1 MRAQMYIPLRVHGSH
16 SLLTG
21 VDAPAAL
28 LARAAELGLPAL
40 ALTDVD
46 TTSGIVEL
54 AQAAARSGV
63 RPILGAEI
71 TDRYD
76 SGGSGRVVAL
86 VRDETGYR
94 NLCRLVSARRLGDDP
109 GDPDEP
115 LSERG
120 VDADGTSDVERF
132 DLASA
137 CERFQDGLT
146 FLVDHPRLVYAL
158 APRLERRR
166 LLVAIAPAALQKRA
180 TGDARRVG
188 PREARNAHL
197 GRGAAAL
204 HGPPSL
210 APTRHGAHR
219 GERAAQTAANAGG
232 DASTDPK
239 CAAPATAAAAGD
251 LIESARALGLATLA
265 VPDVWYAHAS
275 GRADHAAR
283 VAIRRNA
290 LVHELDPA
298 WLAEAPAHLLSP
310 AEVRTLYTGLPD
322 VRGPFPASADGPGL
336 VARTLAVAEE
346 CTYAPPLGRVFFP
359 DVALGEGET
368 AYSRLSSLAFDGA
381 RRRYRPLRPEVV
393 RRLDHEL
400 STIERLG
407 FAAYFLLVRRI
418 ADFARD
424 QAIPCVGR
432 GSAADSLVA
441 YCLELTQADPLR
453 YRLPFERFLNPGR
466 TDRPDI
472 DLDFCWRRRDDVLDH
487 VARAFGPERTAMIS
501 TLNRFGLRSAFRETA
516 LAAGVP
522 PVEVNRWSRRLP
534 WYVGASGGEADGPF
548 DGTSSSAADE
558 RSPDW
563 LDEGGE
569 REPLPPLEDGP
580 PLLVELPHA
589 LARNPLARAFAATPE
604 CRGFPF
610 DDPRMA
616 RVLRLASHLFDAPRH
631 HGLHPGGVVVSPGPI
646 TDFVSCQ
653 RAAKGCVVTQH
664 DKDGVEALGLVKMDL
679 LGNRALTVIADCT
692 DALRR
697 RGIDVDVERVPEND
711 PRTEKL
717 LREGRTL
724 ACFQVESPGM
734 RHLLQQIGARDM
746 DDTIQAVA
754 LIRPGPAGSGMKDA
768 YVRRFRGREAP
779 TPPHPRLAELLWD
792 THGVMLYQED
802 VMHAAALIAG
812 MELSEAD
819 SLRRALAKRRP
830 GHERDLTAL
839 RERYF
844 DGAAREGIARADA
857 ARVWERIASFASFGF
872 CKAHAVTYGRIAYQA
887 VYLKAHHPAPY
898 LVAFLNSQTGYYE
911 TRVYVEEARRLG
923 VAILPPD
930 VNKSAEEFRLEWIG
944 GAEVDPHGP
953 PSLAPTRHGEP
964 RGRRAAKT
972 VAPAAGDT
980 SSASNPTE
988 SAPRAAIRVGLNRV
1002 KGLSQRT
1009 LDAILAARERDAFT
1023 SLPDFL
1029 ERTRAHVD
1037 EAEHLIQC
1045 GAFDSFDR
1053 TRPEMLW
1060 RLHLL
1065 ATPSRRPPRGAALA
1079 SGGSLDPLEALDP
1092 LDIGQLDACRATPA
1106 SRALESAR
1114 DTTGGWTGR
1123 GIGIGAAGL
1132 KPGET
1137 ASLFA
1142 APETPALALP
1152 RLPELAADERGR
1164 LELALLGLTVRAHP
1178 SRLFPCGGE
1187 QRLEGARG
1195 ARPPRTVPCGALAT
1209 FHAQGLR
1216 RVSVRGWLAASRRV
1230 RTSDA
1235 RWMRFLTLEDE
1246 SGLVEIVLFPDV
1258 YERFGHLLTERGPFL
1273 IGGTAEDQLGAVTLH
1288 AERVW

>member
-1 MRAQMYIPLRVHGSH
+1 MYVPLRVHGNH

-21 VDAPAAL
+21 VDAPGAL
-28 LARAAELGLPAL
+28 LARARELGLPAL
-40 ALTDVD
+40 ALCDVD
-46 TTSGIVEL
+46 TTAGLVEL
-54 AQAAARSGV
+54 LQAARQEAV

-71 TDRYD
+71 
-76 SGGSGRVVAL
+76 SEPQPGGRPGRVIAL
-86 VRDETGYR
+86 VRDEAGYR

-109 GDPDEP
+109 GAPEEP
-115 LSERG
+115 LQG
-120 VDADGTSDVERF
+120 GTGDLERF

-137 CERFQDGLT
+137 VERFQAGLT

-158 APRLERRR
+158 APRLARRR
-166 LLVAIAPAALQKRA
+166 LLVAIAPAALAKRA
-180 TGDARRVG
+180 TGDPRRVG
-188 PREARNAHL
+188 PGEGRNAHL
-197 GRGAAAL
+197 AQGIRGPRNFA
-204 HGPPSL
+204 PSL
-210 APTRHGAHR
+210 APTRHGGR
-219 GERAAQTAANAGG
+219 DGERAAKTVRSAAG
-232 DASTDPK
+232 DASERAK
-239 CAAPATAAAAGD
+239 CPPPVAAAPAGD
-251 LIESARALGLATLA
+251 LIESARALGLAALA
-265 VPDVWYAHAS
+265 VPDVWYACAG

-290 LVHELDPA
+290 LIHDLDPA

-310 AEVRTLYTGLPD
+310 AEMRTLYAGLPD
-322 VRGPFPASADGPGL
+322 ARGPFPAGAGDL
-336 VARTLAVAEE
+336 VTRTLAVAEE
-346 CTYAPPLGRVFFP
+346 CVYTPPLGRVYFP
-359 DVALGEGET
+359 DVALEEGET
-368 AYSRLSSLAFDGA
+368 AYSRLSALAFDGA

-407 FAAYFLLVRRI
+407 FAPYFLLVRKI
-418 ADFARD
+418 ADYARD
-424 QAIPCVGR
+424 ERIPCVGR

-441 YCLELTQADPLR
+441 YCLELTVADPLR
-453 YRLPFERFLNPGR
+453 YRLPFERFLNPAR

-472 DLDFCWRRRDDVLDH
+472 DLDFCWRRRDDVLEH

-516 LAAGVP
+516 LAEGVP

-534 WYVGASGGEADGPF
+534 WYVAGGEAAGVF
-548 DGTSSSAADE
+548 DGTASANDGEPSDDDE
-558 RSPDW
+558 NDAAFA
-563 LDEGGE
+563 GGE
-569 REPLPPLEDGP
+569 REPLPAPDEGP
-580 PLLVELPHA
+580 PLLHPLPLA
-589 LARNPLARAFAATPE
+589 LATNPLARAFAATPE
-604 CRGFPF
+604 CKGFPF

-616 RVLRLASHLFDAPRH
+616 RVLRLAAHLFDTPRH

-653 RAAKGCVVTQH
+653 RAAKGCIVTQH

-692 DALRR
+692 AALRL
-697 RGIDVDVERVPEND
+697 RGVEVDVERIPEDD
-711 PRTEKL
+711 PRTARML
-717 LREGRTL
+717 GEGRTL
-724 ACFQVESPGM
+724 GCFQVESPGM
-734 RHLLQQIGARDM
+734 RHLLQQIGARNT
-746 DDTIQAVA
+746 DDCIQAVA
-754 LIRPGPAGSGMKDA
+754 LIRPGPASSGMKDA
-768 YVRRFRGREAP
+768 YVRRFRGREEP
-779 TPPHPRLAELLWD
+779 TPPHPRLAECLWD

-812 MELSEAD
+812 MELAEAD
-819 SLRRALAKRRP
+819 SLRRALSARR
-830 GHERDLTAL
+830 GSETAAL

-844 DGAAREGIARADA
+844 DGAAREGIARDDA

-887 VYLKAHHPAPY
+887 VYLKAHYPAVY
-898 LVAFLNSQTGYYE
+898 LTAFLNSLTGYYE

-930 VNKSAEEFRLEWIG
+930 VNKSAVEFQLEW
-944 GAEVDPHGP
+944 EDDRP
-953 PSLAPTRHGEP
+953 
-964 RGRRAAKT
+964 
-972 VAPAAGDT
+972 
-980 SSASNPTE
+980 
-988 SAPRAAIRVGLNRV
+988 AIRVGLNRV
-1002 KGLSQRT
+1002 KGLSQRA
-1009 LDAILAARERDAFT
+1009 LEAILAARERESFV

-1029 ERTRAHVD
+1029 ARTRAHVD
-1037 EAEHLIQC
+1037 EVEHLIQC

-1065 ATPSRRPPRGAALA
+1065 TTPARRPPR
-1079 SGGSLDPLEALDP
+1079 DP
-1092 LDIGQLDACRATPA
+1092 LDPVDMAQLAACRATPA

-1114 DTTGGWTGR
+1114 DATGGWTGR
-1123 GIGIGAAGL
+1123 GIGLGAAGL

-1137 ASLFA
+1137 AALFG

-1152 RLPELAADERGR
+1152 RLPELAGTERGR
-1164 LELALLGLTVRAHP
+1164 LELALLGLTVSAHP

-1187 QRLEGARG
+1187 ERLASSRG
-1195 ARPPRTVPCGALAT
+1195 ARPPESIPCGTLAA
-1209 FHAQGLR
+1209 FSGR

-1230 RTSDA
+1230 RTADA

-1246 SGLVEIVLFPDV
+1246 SGLVEVVLFPDV
-1258 YERFGHLLTERGPFL
+1258 YERFGHLLASRGPFL
-1273 IGGTAEDQLGAVTLH
+1273 ISGTAEDQLGAVTLH

>member
-1 MRAQMYIPLRVHGSH
+1 MYVPLRVHGHH

-21 VDAPAAL
+21 VDSPAAL

-40 ALTDVD
+40 ALCDVD
-46 TTSGIVEL
+46 TTAGLVDL
-54 AQAAARSGV
+54 VQAARAGGV

-71 TDRYD
+71 SDPR
-76 SGGSGRVVAL
+76 GSGRAIAL
-86 VRDETGYR
+86 VRNEAGYR
-94 NLCRLVSARRLGDDP
+94 SLCRLVSARRLGDDP

-115 LSERG
+115 LTCAE
-120 VDADGTSDVERF
+120 DAERF
-132 DLASA
+132 DLAA
-137 CERFQDGLT
+137 AAERFQDGLT

-166 LLVAIAPAALQKRA
+166 LLVAITPAALGLRA
-180 TGDARRVG
+180 TGRVRRVG
-188 PREARNAHL
+188 PAERRNAHL
-197 GRGAAAL
+197 SGSGPSTAPVPGGHHGGR
-204 HGPPSL
+204 S
-210 APTRHGAHR
+210 
-219 GERAAQTAANAGG
+219 GERAAQTVAAAAGFTP
-232 DASTDPK
+232 TDPK
-239 CAAPATAAAAGD
+239 CPPPAAAAPAGD
-251 LIESARALGLATLA
+251 LVESARAVGLATLA
-265 VPDVWYAHAS
+265 VPDVWYARPAGH
-275 GRADHAAR
+275 ADHAAR
-283 VAIRRNA
+283 VAIRHNA

-298 WLAEAPAHLLSP
+298 WLAAEPAHLPSP
-310 AEVRTLYTGLPD
+310 AEMRTLYAGLPD
-322 VRGPFPASADGPGL
+322 VRGPFPPGPAGAGDL

-346 CTYAPPLGRVFFP
+346 CAYTPPLGRVYFP
-359 DVALGEGET
+359 DVALEDGET
-368 AYSRLSSLAFDGA
+368 AYSRLSALAFDGA

-400 STIERLG
+400 ETIERLG

-424 QAIPCVGR
+424 EGIPCVGR

-453 YRLPFERFLNPGR
+453 YRLPFERFLNPAR

-516 LAAGVP
+516 LAEGVP
-522 PVEVNRWSRRLP
+522 PVDVNRWSRRLP
-534 WYVGASGGEADGPF
+534 WYVADPSRGEAAGLF
-548 DGTSSSAADE
+548 DGTAKAFEDHDE
-558 RSPDW
+558 PEW
-563 LDEGGE
+563 GAEGGE
-569 REPLPPLEDGP
+569 REALPPPPAFDGGP
-580 PLLVELPHA
+580 PLLQELPPA
-589 LARNPLARAFAATPE
+589 LAANPLARAFAATPE
-604 CRGFPF
+604 CKGFPF

-616 RVLRLASHLFDAPRH
+616 RVLRLAAHLFDAPRH

-679 LGNRALTVIADCT
+679 LGNRALTVIADCIA
-692 DALRR
+692 ALREH
-697 RGIDVDVERVPEND
+697 GVAVDVERVPEDD
-711 PRTEKL
+711 PRTARVL
-717 LREGRTL
+717 AEGRTL
-724 ACFQVESPGM
+724 GCFQVESPGM
-734 RHLLQQIGARDM
+734 RHLLQQIGARSM
-746 DDTIQAVA
+746 DDCIQAVA

-768 YVRRFRGREAP
+768 YVRRFRGREEP

-812 MELSEAD
+812 MELAEAD

-830 GHERDLTAL
+830 GHERELACL

-844 DGAAREGIARADA
+844 DGAAREGVDKGDA

-898 LVAFLNSQTGYYE
+898 LVAFLNSDTGYYE

-923 VAILPPD
+923 VPILPPD
-930 VNKSAEEFRLEWIG
+930 VNKSAAEFQLERVDG
-944 GAEVDPHGP
+944 GDPGGGR
-953 PSLAPTRHGEP
+953 PSETAGAS
-964 RGRRAAKT
+964 G
-972 VAPAAGDT
+972 AAG
-980 SSASNPTE
+980 
-988 SAPRAAIRVGLNRV
+988 AAIRVGLNRV

-1009 LDAILAARERDAFT
+1009 LERILAAREREPFV

-1029 ERTRAHVD
+1029 ARTGAHTD
-1037 EAEHLIQC
+1037 EIEHLIQC
-1045 GAFDSFDR
+1045 GAFDAFDR

-1060 RLHLL
+1060 RLHLF
-1065 ATPSRRPPRGAALA
+1065 ATPARRPPRDQR
-1079 SGGSLDPLEALDP
+1079 LDPD
-1092 LDIGQLDACRATPA
+1092 QLAACRATPA

-1114 DTTGGWTGR
+1114 DATGGWTGR
-1123 GIGIGAAGL
+1123 GIGVGAAGL
-1132 KPGET
+1132 RPGET
-1137 ASLFA
+1137 APLFA

-1152 RLPELAADERGR
+1152 RLPELDAGERGR
-1164 LELALLGLTVRAHP
+1164 LELALLGLTVGAHP

-1187 QRLEGARG
+1187 ERLARG
-1195 ARPPRTVPCGALAT
+1195 RGPRPPETIPCGAFAAR
-1209 FHAQGLR
+1209 FAQGAAR
-1216 RVSVRGWLAASRRV
+1216 HARGMRSASVRGWLAASRRV

-1258 YERFGHLLTERGPFL
+1258 YERWGHLLVSRGPFL
-1273 IGGTAEDQLGAVTLH
+1273 ISGTAEDQLGAVTLH